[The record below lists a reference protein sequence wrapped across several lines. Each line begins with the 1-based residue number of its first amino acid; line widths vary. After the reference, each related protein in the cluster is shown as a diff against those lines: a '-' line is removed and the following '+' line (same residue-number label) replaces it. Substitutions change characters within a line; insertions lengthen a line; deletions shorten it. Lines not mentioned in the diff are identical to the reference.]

1 MKAPPKQPRLVCLR
15 CEGEE
20 FQSALGTVTQ
30 EFRGDTLQVEAPVHR
45 CVNCGWETLA
55 PGQLD
60 PLRLRVAD
68 TYRRN
73 HGLLTSD
80 EIKARRAS
88 LRMSQRDFARY
99 LRVGEASIPR
109 WEGPIVQDPSSDEL
123 IRAKTDQE
131 AAMAA
136 VLSAINTLLPLHAES
151 QVRLA
156 LKRFE
161 VVRGGNSAAENFRE
175 HVSWL
180 GAAPYR
186 YQMVWAS
193 MTIASA
199 EAAPSQLYSSWPR
212 HDRQSSRFDESL
224 LAPA

>member
-68 TYRRN
+68 AYRRN
-73 HGLLTSD
+73 HGLLTSE

-123 IRAKTDQE
+123 IRAKTDQDAALTSMLE
-131 AAMAA
+131 A
-136 VLSAINTLLPLHAES
+136 LSTSLTLHAD
-151 QVRLA
+151 VRLA
-156 LKRFE
+156 LKRYE
-161 VVRGGNSAAENFRE
+161 VVRGANSAAENFRE